1 MYYYIWK
8 QNDEF
13 AFSLMYEKMIFP
25 VYNNVYVLLKISFNI
40 LDERQLKINSSYNH
54 ESAHPCCCFG
64 LYPFHNFISYRYL
77 ILNFYVLWQRNLSKI
92 QRIKKTCAWPGECGF
107 LQLLN
112 ETFLHTIDLKWGLLT
127 N

>member
-1 MYYYIWK
+1 MFENK
-8 QNDEF
+8 MMNLLN
-13 AFSLMYEKMIFP
+13 SLMYEKMIFP

-92 QRIKKTCAWPGECGF
+92 QRIGLVLRKLAHDQEDVGF
-107 LQLLN
+107 YNCSTRLFCTLL
-112 ETFLHTIDLKWGLLT
+112 I
-127 N
+127 